1 MSIGRGPPRFR
12 RSRRSWAFARNRM
25 KDVVVRQNDASCDM
39 NFGERAS
46 FSVHRVIAVES
57 FLN

>member
-1 MSIGRGPPRFR
+1 
-12 RSRRSWAFARNRM
+12 M